1 MADNSKILVPVKN
14 IAPVVYVPQATTTYK
29 GIIQVG
35 DTLQIN
41 NDGVLNIDPSIPAD
55 ITALEGRVNTAE
67 GDILTIQNELGNVG
81 AVLDIING
89 EVI

>member
-1 MADNSKILVPVKN
+1 MLPIKN
-14 IAPVVYVPQATTTYK
+14 TEVVYLPKATPTNAGVVK
-29 GIIQVG
+29 VG

-41 NDGVLNIDPSIPAD
+41 NDGILNIDPSIPAD
-55 ITALEGRVNTAE
+55 ITALEGRVTTAE
-67 GDILTIQNELGNVG
+67 GDILDLQNEIGNVG